1 MIQQGGF
8 SLTVST
14 GGFPRGLQHAPSSP
28 HTLALHRCS
37 QAGGPNVTPEMTDGS
52 CSCWNGP
59 ACHGETQHAD
69 SGINMAVAV
78 AVGTAGGIVVAPLT
92 YCTNVTMYVCT
103 YVLQAPILL
112 VADA

>member
-1 MIQQGGF
+1 MIQQGGVF
-8 SLTVST
+8 SYCIHGRLPTGLTAR
-14 GGFPRGLQHAPSSP
+14 PKLP
-28 HTLALHRCS
+28 HTLTLHRCS